1 MPTCHHV
8 LPHVSCGCIYPKGG
22 QSGHGSQ
29 LSAIHAQLCSLVVLL
44 HILHTTCTTY
54 NVTSG
59 SAQIYN
65 DCSKALKHINSPG
78 RKFKR
83 FLDDDYDL
91 FNEARILLA
100 KLQKC
105 ISISLI
111 WIRGHYSGQK
121 RELQHDLNVE
131 AHHQATAFL
140 KGTTY
145 TYINIS
151 PPSTLASLHKDIT
164 LTSKWW
170 KVIHSAV
177 HSQPLRNTM

>member
-1 MPTCHHV
+1 MQPPYCLPATTFCLMCHV
-8 LPHVSCGCIYPKGG
+8 AAFIQKGVNPVMAPNCQQFMHSYAAQ
-22 QSGHGSQ
+22 QSS
-29 LSAIHAQLCSLVVLL
+29 STSF
-44 HILHTTCTTY
+44 IL
-54 NVTSG
+54 SG
-59 SAQIYN
+59 SALIYN